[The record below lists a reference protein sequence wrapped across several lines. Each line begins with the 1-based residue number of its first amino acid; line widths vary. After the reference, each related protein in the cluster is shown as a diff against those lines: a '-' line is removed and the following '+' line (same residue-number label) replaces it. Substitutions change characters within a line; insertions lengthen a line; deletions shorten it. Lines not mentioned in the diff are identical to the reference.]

1 MARLLGRL
9 LGRALGSV
17 LVVASVVYFADF
29 VVWRVR
35 AARGGGVGS
44 VTVTRVVVA
53 PLKGNKEEYYPDG
66 TGDVACSKSL
76 FQQAGSGACWWLAR
90 HRQVE
95 ER

>member
-1 MARLLGRL
+1 MGRL
-9 LGRALGSV
+9 IGRGLIAV
-17 LVVASVVYFADF
+17 LVVAAVVYMGDF

-35 AARGGGVGS
+35 AARGGGMGS
-44 VTVTRVVVA
+44 VTVTRIVVA

-66 TGDVACSKSL
+66 TMEVACSQSL
-76 FQQAGSGACWWLAR
+76 FEQAGGGACWWLAR